1 MDPGRGDHC
10 IDRSVYLSIE
20 ARFIEVREGDPM
32 IQLSYLDYSAVEGKS
47 FLHHLSPKL
56 KIIGMIFV
64 LLGLV
69 TLGNILGL
77 LLLYGV
83 LLALF
88 FISRIPTKIFSL
100 TFYPLIFT
108 ILFIFISG
116 FQIHFILLVFLKVL
130 CGSTGVVLLL
140 ATTPYP
146 SIFSVLGRV
155 LPSSFVTAL
164 FLTYR
169 SIFILL
175 NILEE
180 TQHALYLRGGFQW
193 RHPWRSL
200 INISNAFGHLII
212 KGIDGS
218 EKMYESMVL
227 RGFKNKIYYR
237 GE

>member
-1 MDPGRGDHC
+1 M
-10 IDRSVYLSIE
+10 L
-20 ARFIEVREGDPM
+20 
-32 IQLSYLDYSAVEGKS
+32 L
-47 FLHHLSPKL
+47 
-56 KIIGMIFV
+56 V
-64 LLGLV
+64 LLGIV
-69 TLGNILGL
+69 ILRNLPGL
-77 LLLYGV
+77 LFLYGI
-83 LLALF
+83 LLVLF
-88 FISRIPTKIFSL
+88 FLSRTPVKIFFL
-100 TFYPLIFT
+100 TFYPLIFAT
-108 ILFIFISG
+108 LFIFISE
-116 FQIHFILLVFLKVL
+116 FQIHFILLIFLKVL

-146 SIFSVLGRV
+146 SIFSVLGRI

-180 TQHALYLRGGFQW
+180 TQQALYLRGGFQW
-193 RHPWRSL
+193 RHPWRGL
-200 INISNAFGHLII
+200 VNISNAFGHLII
-212 KGIDGS
+212 TGIDAS

>member
-1 MDPGRGDHC
+1 
-10 IDRSVYLSIE
+10 
-20 ARFIEVREGDPM
+20 M

-47 FLHHLSPKL
+47 WLHRRSPTT
-56 KIIGMIFV
+56 KIIGMVFV
-64 LLGLV
+64 LLGLI
-69 TLGNILGL
+69 TLRSLPLLGL
-77 LLLYGV
+77 LYGI

-88 FISRIPTKIFSL
+88 FLSRIPLKIFSL
-100 TFYPLIFT
+100 TLYPLIFAV
-108 ILFIFISG
+108 LFIFISG
-116 FQIHFILLVFLKVL
+116 FQILFILLIFLKVL

-146 SIFSVLGRV
+146 SIFRVLGKV
-155 LPSSFVTAL
+155 LPSLFVTAL

-175 NILEE
+175 NVLEE
-180 TQHALYLRGGFQW
+180 TQDALYLRGGLQW

-200 INISNAFGHLII
+200 TNISNAFGHLII
-212 KGIDGS
+212 QGIDAS

-227 RGFKNKIYYR
+227 RGFKNKIHYR

>member
-1 MDPGRGDHC
+1 
-10 IDRSVYLSIE
+10 
-20 ARFIEVREGDPM
+20 M
-32 IQLSYLDYSAVEGKS
+32 IQLSYLDYIAVERKS
-47 FLHHLSPKL
+47 LLHRLSPTL
-56 KIIGMIFV
+56 KIIGMILV

-69 TLGNILGL
+69 TLRVLPGL
-77 LLLYGV
+77 LLLYGI
-83 LLALF
+83 LLLLF
-88 FISRIPTKIFSL
+88 FLSRIPIKIFSL
-100 TFYPLIFT
+100 TLYPLLFAL
-108 ILFIFISG
+108 LFIFISG
-116 FQIHFILLVFLKVL
+116 FQIHFILMVFLKVL

-193 RHPWRSL
+193 KHPWRSL

-212 KGIDGS
+212 KGIDAS
-218 EKMYESMVL
+218 EKMYESMML

>member
-1 MDPGRGDHC
+1 
-10 IDRSVYLSIE
+10 
-20 ARFIEVREGDPM
+20 M

-47 FLHHLSPKL
+47 WLHRRSPTA
-56 KIIGMIFV
+56 KIIGMVIV
-64 LLGLV
+64 LLGLI
-69 TLGNILGL
+69 TLRSLPVLGL
-77 LLLYGV
+77 LYGI

-88 FISRIPTKIFSL
+88 FMSRIPLKIFSL
-100 TFYPLIFT
+100 TLYPLIFAV
-108 ILFIFISG
+108 LFVFISG
-116 FQIHFILLVFLKVL
+116 FQIPFILLIFLKVL

-146 SIFSVLGRV
+146 SIFRVLGKV
-155 LPSSFVTAL
+155 LPSLFVTAL

-175 NILEE
+175 NVFEE
-180 TQHALYLRGGFQW
+180 TQHALYLRGGLQW

-200 INISNAFGHLII
+200 TNISNAFGHLII
-212 KGIDGS
+212 QGIDAS

-227 RGFKNKIYYR
+227 RGFKNKIHYR